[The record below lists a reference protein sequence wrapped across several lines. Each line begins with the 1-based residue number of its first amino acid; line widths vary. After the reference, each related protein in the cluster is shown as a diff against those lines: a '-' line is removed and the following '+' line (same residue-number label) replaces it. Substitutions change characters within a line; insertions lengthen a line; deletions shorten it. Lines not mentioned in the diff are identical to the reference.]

1 MMSYHRAS
9 TANPLGFKPWAFALS
24 QNGLNFYQAQSF
36 PVPSVTGLGD
46 YQPDPT
52 ALAMQ
57 AAAAPPPVDY
67 TTPFLV
73 LGGVAAAA
81 WWWLKKKGHTTRD
94 IFSLGKV

>member
-1 MMSYHRAS
+1 MAYVRHS
-9 TANPLGFKPWAFALS
+9 TMNPTGFRPWNFALS
-24 QNGLNFYQAQSF
+24 SSGMSFYQRAAF
-36 PVPSVTGLGD
+36 PLPTPSGLGD

-57 AAAAPPPVDY
+57 AAAAPPPPDY

-81 WWWLKKKGHTTRD
+81 WWWLKKKGHSTRD